1 MRCSLVGRFK
11 GQALICGSDFAREIL
26 KSGRRPGTHY
36 EFPEGSFCHP
46 NGSANERSE
55 SWLCG
60 RPLRFPVTCSSST
73 AARARTRALWQST
86 LSGSLPWKWMRNSWR
101 RRSAT

>member
-1 MRCSLVGRFK
+1 MALVYEGGVDDENAWRVDAEELRATVRCSLVGRFK

-26 KSGRRPGTHY
+26 KLDDGRELTY

-55 SWLCG
+55 SWLC
-60 RPLRFPVTCSSST
+60 R
-73 AARARTRALWQST
+73 RAV
-86 LSGSLPWKWMRNSWR
+86 
-101 RRSAT
+101 